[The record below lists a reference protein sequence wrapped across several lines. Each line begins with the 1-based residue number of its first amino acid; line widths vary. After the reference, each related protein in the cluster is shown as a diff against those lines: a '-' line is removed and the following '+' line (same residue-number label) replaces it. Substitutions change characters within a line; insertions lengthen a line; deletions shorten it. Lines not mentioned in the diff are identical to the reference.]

1 MGGPEL
7 HLPKINLIV
16 APKMDEVRVREA
28 VGAPSGDSTR

>member
-7 HLPKINLIV
+7 HLPKINLMV
-16 APKMDEVRVREA
+16 APEMDWVGVREA